1 MAILA
6 DWREPEPLHE
16 PVEGLAY
23 PEGFLPPIL
32 REAVREAQ
40 SFVQAP
46 MALVSASALS
56 VLSIAAQGLANV
68 RRDAQL
74 VGPVSLYLLAVAD
87 SGERKSTCDAIF
99 GKGLRQWESARREAL
114 AEDLRRHE
122 TAAVVHEARRAALLE
137 AIKHKRRRSQGTDA
151 EEQAL
156 EELVRGAPAAPS
168 VPRLLYADATP
179 EALAHGLATGWPSG
193 GVLSAEA
200 GAVFGAHA
208 MGAETILRNL
218 ALLNVLWDGGEIA
231 IDRRTKPSFQL
242 RARRLSVGL
251 MVQPETL
258 WAFLGRAGNLPRGSG
273 FLARFLIA
281 WPQSTQGTRA
291 YRPPPTTMSQ
301 VEKFDARIRDLLDEP
316 LATDAQG
323 GLTPHVLELS
333 PEARREW
340 IAFHDGI
347 EAALGPEGRFQDIRD
362 VASKAAE
369 NVARLAA
376 LFHALEHGTQGAI
389 GAGDVQA
396 ALSLV
401 DWHLSESARLL
412 ASLGVSAQMAA
423 AIRLDD
429 WLRAEALALNSDRV
443 PTRHILQFGPNCIR
457 LEETFRDALAIL
469 VERGRARLEQ
479 IGRRRYVAVNPW
491 LLSGTM

>member
-1 MAILA
+1 MTIVA
-6 DWREPEPLHE
+6 DWREPEPLCE
-16 PVEGLAY
+16 PIEGLAY

-56 VLSIAAQGLANV
+56 VLSVAAQGLVNV

-99 GKGLRQWESARREAL
+99 GKGLRAWESARREAL
-114 AEDLRRHE
+114 AEDLRRHD
-122 TAAVVHEARRAALLE
+122 TAASVHEARRAALLE
-137 AIKHKRRRSQGTDA
+137 AIKHKRRRSRETDA

-193 GVLSAEA
+193 GVLSAEG

-231 IDRRTKPSFQL
+231 IDRRTKPSFLL

-258 WAFLGRAGNLPRGSG
+258 WAFLARAGTLPRGSG

-291 YRPPPTTMSQ
+291 YRPPPASMTH
-301 VEKFDARIRDLLDEP
+301 VARFDARIRDLLDQP
-316 LATDAQG
+316 LETDAQG
-323 GLTPHVLELS
+323 GLTPHVIELS

-347 EAALGPEGRFQDIRD
+347 EASIAPEGRFQDIRD

-376 LFHALEHGTQGAI
+376 LFHVLENGIRGEI
-389 GAGDVQA
+389 GARDVQA

-401 DWHLSESARLL
+401 DWHLSESTRLL

-423 AIRLDD
+423 AIRLDE
-429 WLRAEALALNSDRV
+429 WLRAEALALHSDRV

-457 LEETFRDALAIL
+457 LDESFRNALVIL
-469 VERGRARLEQ
+469 IERGRARLEQ